1 MCAVLPTCYILLVHG
16 YITWV
21 SVFETPCLIYLD
33 ILQHNKLLILKKI
46 ISIWQISNTNPC
58 SETNK
63 SVCSRNRMYKVV
75 FPHNGLDST
84 KHWIYA
90 AYINKSSCLQC
101 IIYYKQLEVRT
112 IITIILS
119 SLKINLIGWV
129 IVALSVVDRDFEHR
143 SGPAKDYKI
152 AICGLPAEHAALKG
166 KNQYWWTR
174 NQNNVSDWYD
184 MLLFSISKIIEHI

>member
-1 MCAVLPTCYILLVHG
+1 M
-16 YITWV
+16 
-21 SVFETPCLIYLD
+21 
-33 ILQHNKLLILKKI
+33 
-46 ISIWQISNTNPC
+46 
-58 SETNK
+58 NK
-63 SVCSRNRMYKVV
+63 SVCSRNRMYTVV
-75 FPHNGLDST
+75 FPHNWLDST

-119 SLKINLIGWV
+119 SLKINLIRWV

-152 AICGLPAEHAALKG
+152 AICGLPATVNRTIYWYKPRKSSVSLNPVSYEEKQLCTSDFYYKHFCWSLNKGLYLKFA
-166 KNQYWWTR
+166 KLKW
-174 NQNNVSDWYD
+174 
-184 MLLFSISKIIEHI
+184 FSLRLT